1 MESMEKIY
9 LMKDNLK
16 IVATLKNFKS
26 VVNEEKI
33 YNVEYRNIFT
43 DEIELQDV
51 FHNYNEKSFCDLK
64 EYFLTDI
71 KSINN
76 INETQLRSKFINR
89 KIYFLDEKSKKI
101 TKVSNIYYRYEDLK
115 FIFVI
120 KIREKYIQLNSKDR
134 ILIEK

>member
-1 MESMEKIY
+1 MEKIY

-26 VVNEEKI
+26 VINEEKI

-43 DEIELQDV
+43 DEIELQMDE
-51 FHNYNEKSFCDLK
+51 HNYNEKSFCDLK
-64 EYFLTDI
+64 EFFLTDI
-71 KSINN
+71 KSINT
-76 INETQLRSKFINR
+76 ISDTQLRSKFINK

-120 KIREKYIQLNSKDR
+120 KIRDKFIQLNSKDR